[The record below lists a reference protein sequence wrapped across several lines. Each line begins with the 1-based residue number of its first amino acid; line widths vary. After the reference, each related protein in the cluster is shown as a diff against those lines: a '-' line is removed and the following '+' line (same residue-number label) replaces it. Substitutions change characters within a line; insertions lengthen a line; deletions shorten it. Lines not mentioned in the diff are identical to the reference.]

1 MEFWLGGTFGS
12 GQIVWA
18 AQNSVV
24 IGAVVLA
31 ILVILGHVLTRT
43 RYQDQQK
50 YKAFEWLFVL
60 LGCVLMV
67 FIAADPRWVSESGMS
82 TEGKYVVLVD
92 GSSSMNLKAQ
102 GRSRAEEAIQ
112 VIDFLKSMFADEGG
126 EVDIYSFDGS
136 VSEGTPEEFLAT
148 ETDFGVAFHEISDRY
163 LGQKL
168 RGVALISDGIDRGAL
183 IKSYETGEMGR
194 ILPQLPGPLTIYPVG
209 DPEAGFDESVV
220 SVSTGG
226 FAYQRMK
233 TSLTAQVQG
242 VPNGKV
248 KVGLYLG
255 DQLVR
260 TPIDGVK
267 LPVAQEEVVR
277 LDEAG
282 KGEVEFFLRPLDV
295 GRFSWEVRIAVAPAD
310 VAPSNN
316 TYPVVLKVLRDK
328 IRVLQVSGSPSYD
341 QKFLRLFLKQDPSV
355 ELISFFILR
364 TREDFQAG
372 WEDDELSL
380 IAFPYDRLFTTDLE
394 SFDLVI
400 FQNFNYRPYFNWDA
414 DTLLQNIADY
424 VEDGHGFVMMGG
436 NLSFDLGDY
445 ANTPI
450 ESILPVKLG
459 IESDLAS
466 EEKFLPKLTK
476 IGSVHPITQLSI
488 SPEETRRVWERLP
501 MMDGY
506 NKNMGLV
513 PGAAALLIHPSEQ
526 VNRRKMPIL
535 AVRKVGKGRVMSL
548 GVDASW
554 RWSFSEALEGEG
566 NQAYLRFWKNA
577 LRWLVADPEDRSVVV
592 TPSKENALI
601 GEELNISVSARDA
614 GYQPV
619 PGADIRIELIP
630 PQGERLTFAQTTD
643 ESGHFSIPYTPKH
656 YGTHTIR
663 ANYGEEYVST
673 IFAAT
678 ARDPEL
684 IEIVP
689 NKFFLEQ
696 LAAHYKGKVANLN
709 DDPLLDPDASR
720 QVSIR
725 NENRLGRTPAALV
738 LLLLTFSLSWFLRRR
753 GGAR

>member
-1 MEFWLGGTFGS
+1 MDFWLGGTFES
-12 GQIVWA
+12 GGIVWA
-18 AQNSVV
+18 AKNHV
-24 IGAVVLA
+24 IAVAALLAVL
-31 ILVILGHVLTRT
+31 VFLGHVLSRV
-43 RYQDQQK
+43 RYKEKQK
-50 YKAFEWLFVL
+50 HQFWEWFFLFL
-60 LGCVLMV
+60 SCALMV
-67 FIAADPRWVSESGMS
+67 FIAADPRWISESGVK
-82 TEGKYVVLVD
+82 TQGKYVVLVD
-92 GSSSMNLKAQ
+92 SSSSMKLVAQ
-102 GRSRAEEAIQ
+102 GRSRSEEA
-112 VIDFLKSMFADEGG
+112 LKVVERLKRTFAEQGG
-126 EVDIYSFDGS
+126 EVDLYSFDGAL
-136 VSEGTPEEFLAT
+136 SEGAPEDFSAT
-148 ETDFGVAFHEISDRY
+148 ETDFGVALHGISDRY
-163 LGQKL
+163 LGQSL
-168 RGVALISDGIDRGAL
+168 RGIALVSDGIDRGTL
-183 IKSYETGEMGR
+183 KSLYEKGEMGTV
-194 ILPQLPGPLTIYPVG
+194 LPKLPGPLTIYPVG
-209 DPEAGFDESVV
+209 DPKAGFDESVV
-220 SVSTGG
+220 SVATGG

-233 TSLTAQVQG
+233 TSLTAKIQG

-248 KVGLYLG
+248 KVGLYQG

-260 TPIDGVK
+260 TPLEGVK
-267 LPVAQEEVVR
+267 LPVPQEEVVL
-277 LDEAG
+277 LDETG
-282 KGEVEFFLRPLDV
+282 RGEVTFFLRPLEV
-295 GRFSWEVRIAVAPAD
+295 GRFSWEVRIAVAPTD

-400 FQNFNYRPYFNWDA
+400 FQNFNYKPYFNWDA
-414 DTLLQNIADY
+414 STLLQNIADY

-436 NLSFDLGDY
+436 NLSFDMGEY

-450 ESILPVKLG
+450 EPILPVKLG
-459 IESDLAS
+459 VESELTS
-466 EEKFLPKLTK
+466 EDKFLPSLTK
-476 IGSVHPITQLSI
+476 IGAAHPITQLSI

-506 NKNMGLV
+506 NKNMGLAS
-513 PGAAALLIHPSEQ
+513 GAAALLVHPTAQ
-526 VNRRKMPIL
+526 INRRKVPIL
-535 AVRKVGKGRVMSL
+535 AVRKFGLGRVMSL

-601 GEELNISVSARDA
+601 GEELNISVLARDA

-619 PGADIRIELIP
+619 AGADIRVELIP
-630 PQGERLTFAQTTD
+630 PQGERLTFSEQTD
-643 ESGHFSIPYTPKH
+643 ASGHFAIPYTPKH

-663 ANYGEEYVST
+663 ANYGEEYITT

-678 ARDPEL
+678 SRDPEL
-684 IEIVP
+684 IEIMP
-689 NKFFLEQ
+689 NMFFLEQ
-696 LAAHYKGKVANLN
+696 LAEFYEGKIAKMNE
-709 DDPLLDPDASR
+709 DPLLDKDASR
-720 QVSIR
+720 QVKIR
-725 NENRLGRTPAALV
+725 NENRIGRTPAVLM
-738 LLLLTFSLSWFLRRR
+738 LLLLTLSLSWFFRRR